1 MNVSLST
8 ECTGSTDESSETGV
22 LDADSRPLCLDLA
35 DISKKFTGS
44 SKQVLALDDVDLS
57 VYENEFFCLLGPSG
71 CGKTTLL
78 RIVSGLVDD
87 YEGTVEVRTASG
99 EAQTNMVFQESGI
112 FPWKTVIENVAFGLK
127 VRGIQQPE
135 RRAVAREYLEKVDLE
150 EFADAYPHQLS
161 GGMKQRVGIARAF
174 VNDPDV
180 LLMDEPFG
188 TLDAQTK
195 RFLQD
200 ELIALWN
207 ESKKTVIY
215 VTHDIDEAIRLGDRI
230 GVMSA
235 RPGRLQEIIDVDID
249 RPRIRGRVPKSRMA
263 DYRERVWELI
273 SAEVERSMGDTY
285 SHGDES

>member
-8 ECTGSTDESSETGV
+8 DCVESTDESRETGMTNAESSPV
-22 LDADSRPLCLDLA
+22 CLDV
-35 DISKKFTGS
+35 DNISKKFTES

-87 YEGTVEVRTASG
+87 YEGTVEVRTETG
-99 EAQTNMVFQESGI
+99 DAQTNMVFQESGI

-127 VRGIQQPE
+127 VRGIPQSE
-135 RRAVAREYLEKVDLE
+135 RRALAAEYLDKVDLT

-195 RFLQD
+195 RFLQE
-200 ELIALWN
+200 ELLSLWN

-215 VTHDIDEAIRLGDRI
+215 VTHDIDEAILLGDRI

-235 RPGRLQEIIDVDID
+235 RPGRLQEIIDVEID

-263 DYRERVWELI
+263 DYRERVWDLI
-273 SAEVERSMGDTY
+273 SSEVERSMGDEST
-285 SHGDES
+285 HGD